1 MFFWNSLAFWLW
13 MLWMLMDVDNLIS
26 GSFAFSK
33 SSLNIWKFTFHVLL
47 KNWRIVNIT
56 LLGVRWVQVCVSLHK
71 ASPRALNNCPKAAL
85 LFPDCSSLSLQLC
98 PSRIRWLFEPAFW
111 DSGKGTQTGVCA
123 QEPHGVLLGF
133 IFTFLASTQERRVPP
148 ILSYLQHYSSYIP
161 VELASVG
168 TLTVF

>member
-1 MFFWNSLAFWLW
+1 MFFWNCLAFLISNGCW
-13 MLWMLMDVDNLIS
+13 IS
-26 GSFAFSK
+26 GSSVFCQ

-98 PSRIRWLFEPAFW
+98 PSWIRRLFEPAFW

>member
-1 MFFWNSLAFWLW
+1 MFFWNSLAFSMIQQ
-13 MLWMLMDVDNLIS
+13 MLAIGSLVPLLFLSPAWRSGNSQLINCW
-26 GSFAFSK
+26 
-33 SSLNIWKFTFHVLL
+33 SLA
-47 KNWRIVNIT
+47 WRIVNIT